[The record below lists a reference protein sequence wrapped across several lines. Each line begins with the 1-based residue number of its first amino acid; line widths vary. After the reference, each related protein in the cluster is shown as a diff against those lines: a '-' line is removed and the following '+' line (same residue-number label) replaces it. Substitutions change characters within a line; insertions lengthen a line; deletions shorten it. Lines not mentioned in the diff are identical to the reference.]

1 MIAGFLFHEV
11 FKTAW
16 EQSQLLKNA
25 LMLHV
30 SPDFPRIFN
39 PSQKKIPCFMRMI
52 L

>member
-1 MIAGFLFHEV
+1 MIASSLFHEGL
-11 FKTAW
+11 KRYG